1 MQQPCGCSIRKLRDR
16 ISDAKPNCS
25 PSAVTISREFVRVL
39 GAFQHRLVTVASKHE
54 VGYAPNVDLRDHEAA
69 RSLLPNAAR
78 FRGVRD
84 QETRHALAEQAE
96 QSDTRRAVSIHH
108 FLVASA
114 EELTVASAPPVVV
127 STEPRAGQTDVA
139 PGTNEIRV
147 TFSRP
152 MRDGG
157 WSWVKLSD
165 TSFPETTETRAF
177 STISAPACCPCPLEP
192 GKTYAMWLNQPPY
205 KNFQGQ
211 DGHKAVPYLL
221 MFETRH

>member
-1 MQQPCGCSIRKLRDR
+1 MRWLNRAIRAGLFL
-16 ISDAKPNCS
+16 ST
-25 PSAVTISREFVRVL
+25 SA
-39 GAFQHRLVTVASKHE
+39 
-54 VGYAPNVDLRDHEAA
+54 
-69 RSLLPNAAR
+69 
-78 FRGVRD
+78 
-84 QETRHALAEQAE
+84 
-96 QSDTRRAVSIHH
+96 
-108 FLVASA
+108 LVASA

-165 TSFPETTETRAF
+165 TSFPKTTGNPRFFDNQRTCVLPV
-177 STISAPACCPCPLEP
+177 SLEP
-192 GKTYAMWLNQPPY
+192 GKTYAMWLNRPPY
-205 KNFQGQ
+205 ENFQDQ

-221 MFETRH
+221 VFETRH